1 MSFEG
6 MEPDQAP
13 ALSDVLMNNLDSWSQ
28 EGKTR
33 TSECNLTFKKKRER
47 IKWEIDNIH

>member
-6 MEPDQAP
+6 MEPDQTP
-13 ALSDVLMNNLDSWSQ
+13 ALSDVLMNNSDSWSQ

-33 TSECNLTFKKKRER
+33 TSECNLTFKKKERELNG
-47 IKWEIDNIH
+47 K

>member
-13 ALSDVLMNNLDSWSQ
+13 ALSDVLMNNSDSWSQ
-28 EGKTR
+28 KGKTR